1 MSSDELRTKCQEA
14 YEQEISDELWQE
26 VTNTQIWK
34 MTESPDLAVLLF
46 LEHVRKGE
54 MQKKYQTEMAEKEEM
69 EKKYQTEM
77 AEKDKKYQTE
87 MAEKDKKYQT
97 EIAKLQAKL
106 MNFEQQKQHQQERKP
121 LYVSGVSQAAKH
133 SVFRQQFRERQV
145 AENNCRGGFVTHE
158 LFIEFVKA
166 AHVMTNSEAPR
177 NNELTGLKLCMKNVK
192 SQLDKKY
199 GNVLLNRV
207 QHSLYSAEYKD
218 EEVPQ
223 SALAAEMLQFAITR
237 LQQQQSQGG
246 TDDTPETGPSLII
259 SHQFAVVSTLDPKS
273 TETVGIPTKKPK
285 ESESTDASLANS
297 NKKRKATGSDNA
309 SETLP
314 PQSEGGS
321 VSRTGGSK
329 KVLEVD
335 ILCWFSHPVE
345 QMGSCCLASVEYKP
359 SKLNSEVREGQ
370 ADMYASNIQIL
381 HKKPCL
387 SIDIAGGNNIQEWTI
402 SVYALVKRP
411 QPDDDEPLWDKSRL
425 YQGNGTAAIVRVA
438 SGLLAALPNYPK
450 QTDNFG
456 YRLGPVVGLVDNR
469 VFKAY
474 DNATTRKPNID
485 LIQEYV
491 DKQAKLWTSDDEK
504 IQIIEMCYHENT
516 WTNPTS
522 VKAFISILK
531 TLSMLHSKD
540 LVHGDIRLANL
551 LSSGHIVD
559 FDFVGLKTYPEG
571 LMKLGVDGR
580 RHEDVDEAISTF
592 TIQKMK
598 PEKQHDA
605 YSMAQVMTLFTARG
619 PWWENAFSLVEN
631 GNIDDAI
638 EILRKHESQVL
649 TLNAEIS
656 FYGTGPSPVKRN
668 GGMCKTSS
676 KSAQVSWAEE

>member
-246 TDDTPETGPSLII
+246 TDDTP
-259 SHQFAVVSTLDPKS
+259 
-273 TETVGIPTKKPK
+273 
-285 ESESTDASLANS
+285 
-297 NKKRKATGSDNA
+297 
-309 SETLP
+309 
-314 PQSEGGS
+314 
-321 VSRTGGSK
+321 
-329 KVLEVD
+329 
-335 ILCWFSHPVE
+335 
-345 QMGSCCLASVEYKP
+345 
-359 SKLNSEVREGQ
+359 
-370 ADMYASNIQIL
+370 
-381 HKKPCL
+381 
-387 SIDIAGGNNIQEWTI
+387 
-402 SVYALVKRP
+402 
-411 QPDDDEPLWDKSRL
+411 
-425 YQGNGTAAIVRVA
+425 
-438 SGLLAALPNYPK
+438 
-450 QTDNFG
+450 
-456 YRLGPVVGLVDNR
+456 
-469 VFKAY
+469 
-474 DNATTRKPNID
+474 
-485 LIQEYV
+485 
-491 DKQAKLWTSDDEK
+491 
-504 IQIIEMCYHENT
+504 
-516 WTNPTS
+516 
-522 VKAFISILK
+522 
-531 TLSMLHSKD
+531 
-540 LVHGDIRLANL
+540 
-551 LSSGHIVD
+551 
-559 FDFVGLKTYPEG
+559 
-571 LMKLGVDGR
+571 
-580 RHEDVDEAISTF
+580 
-592 TIQKMK
+592 
-598 PEKQHDA
+598 
-605 YSMAQVMTLFTARG
+605 
-619 PWWENAFSLVEN
+619 
-631 GNIDDAI
+631 
-638 EILRKHESQVL
+638 
-649 TLNAEIS
+649 
-656 FYGTGPSPVKRN
+656 
-668 GGMCKTSS
+668 
-676 KSAQVSWAEE
+676 